1 MKNLKIQDTGSY
13 LAGPYVTIDKTEYR
27 ISDDGKKAEL
37 ICTFTPIG
45 NGIAIAKL
53 HVQVQMDRKLQC
65 QSVRTAVTLN
75 P

>member
-1 MKNLKIQDTGSY
+1 MKNLKVQNTGFY
-13 LAGPYVTIDKTEYR
+13 LAGSYVRLIKRNTV
-27 ISDDGKKAEL
+27 SQMNGKKAEL

-65 QSVRTAVTLN
+65 QSVRTAATRN

>member
-1 MKNLKIQDTGSY
+1 MKNLKVQNTGFY
-13 LAGPYVTIDKTEYR
+13 LAGSYVR
-27 ISDDGKKAEL
+27 L
-37 ICTFTPIG
+37 IKRNTVSQFTPIG

-65 QSVRTAVTLN
+65 QSVRTAATRN